1 MHIPHMLDFHLTYF
15 HAVGMR
21 IVQRQYQYSEGSII
35 VVMLRS
41 CSVMM

>member
-1 MHIPHMLDFHLTYF
+1 MHIPHMLDFHLTCF

-21 IVQRQYQYSEGSII
+21 ILQPQYQYSEGSMI